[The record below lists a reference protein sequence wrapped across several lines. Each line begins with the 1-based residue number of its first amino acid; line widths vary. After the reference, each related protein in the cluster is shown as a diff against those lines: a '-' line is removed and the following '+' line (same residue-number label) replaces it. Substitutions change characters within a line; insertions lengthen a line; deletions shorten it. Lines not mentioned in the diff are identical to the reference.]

1 MLCCFR
7 VAGNVL
13 AKIIQRLN
21 YLNHNVASMKE
32 EVASIPVW
40 LLDSCLRKPITKHQS
55 KVFLIFAIVDLRE
68 A

>member
-32 EVASIPVW
+32 EVALIPVAMVFRQ
-40 LLDSCLRKPITKHQS
+40 LLEKAYNKTPI
-55 KVFLIFAIVDLRE
+55 
-68 A
+68 